1 MQDQDPTASSRKND
15 HIALAFESQTPLA
28 DDRFEYEPLFSGNT
42 PDTQKLACHFAGFDF
57 GAPLWVSSMTGGT
70 EKARHINHNLAAMCK
85 EFALGMGMG
94 SCRSLLYD
102 DRFFE
107 DFNVRPLMGDRPLY
121 ANLGVA
127 QIEALLKEG
136 EEQRMVDLVG
146 KLSADGLIV
155 HINPLQEWFQ
165 PEGDRYVE
173 PPLKTIELLLKK
185 TGLRL
190 IVKEVGHGMGPASL
204 AALMQLPLDAI
215 EFAAFGGTNFSK
227 LEMMRDTT
235 GQAAQKSAMAYVGH
249 TAAEMVA
256 FVNEIMEKGPVACN
270 QVIISG
276 GVGSFLDGIYLVDR
290 CKATAIYGQ
299 ASAFLKQALG
309 SYEQLRQY
317 AGTQIEGMAMARQFL
332 KHKNQG
338 SNG

>member
-15 HIALAFESQTPLA
+15 HIALAFESQTPVA

-42 PDTQKLACHFAGFDF
+42 PDIQKLACRFVGFDF

-70 EKARHINHNLAAMCK
+70 EKARHINRNLAAMCQ
-85 EFALGMGMG
+85 EFGLGMGLG

-107 DFNVRPLMGDRPLY
+107 DFNVRPLMVDRPLY
-121 ANLGVA
+121 ANLGIA
-127 QIEALLKEG
+127 QIEALLKVG

-165 PEGDRYVE
+165 PEGDRYTE
-173 PPLKTIELLLKK
+173 PPLKTIELLLNK

-227 LEMMRDTT
+227 LEMMRDAT
-235 GQAAQKSAMAYVGH
+235 GQADQKAAMAFVGH
-249 TAAEMVA
+249 TAAEMVTY
-256 FVNEIMEKGPVACN
+256 VNEILEKGPVACQ

-276 GVGSFLDGIYLVDR
+276 GVNSFLDGISLVDQ
-290 CKATAIYGQ
+290 CKAIAIYGQ

-309 SYEQLRQY
+309 SYEQLQQY
-317 AGTQIEGMAMARQFL
+317 ARTQIEGMAMARQFL

-338 SNG
+338 TNG